1 MTTSM
6 KPDILLS
13 RSLADSLLEV
23 VQACQNKKRMMNHGE
38 ITQNEAQIWFHSL
51 DKEHLNNI
59 LTSREPEWLTILCE
73 MVNESRRVVKGDE
86 NLYSVD
92 EELSHFGN
100 NKPGRKKVM
109 NYHRRYEGTEGM
121 LHLF

>member
-1 MTTSM
+1 
-6 KPDILLS
+6 
-13 RSLADSLLEV
+13 
-23 VQACQNKKRMMNHGE
+23 MMNHGE